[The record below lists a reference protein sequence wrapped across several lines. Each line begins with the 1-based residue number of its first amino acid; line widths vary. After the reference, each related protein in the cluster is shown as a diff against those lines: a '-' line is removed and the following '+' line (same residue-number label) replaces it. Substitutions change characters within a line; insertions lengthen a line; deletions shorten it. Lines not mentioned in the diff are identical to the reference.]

1 MVRRL
6 QVSPVISTVPPLLV
20 ISFFTNNRTKSS
32 QTSYLL
38 FRQGNAFAATITPPA
53 RLRRWTAA
61 FFAAF
66 ALNHVWY
73 MPVFFLSSSDRY
85 GLLPLWWRQ
94 LLLVWCGVLFCWW
107 HIFISCWCALALL
120 YLWYARWDN
129 MDAGCA
135 TIIFVHEDLAFV
147 EQLKKAGVEVD
158 SFVEPSR

>member
-1 MVRRL
+1 LYILKLIAWSGDCRF
-6 QVSPVISTVPPLLV
+6 PLSSQPFPLFL
-20 ISFFTNNRTKSS
+20 SFHFFTNNRTKSS

-85 GLLPLWWRQ
+85 GLLP
-94 LLLVWCGVLFCWW
+94 
-107 HIFISCWCALALL
+107 
-120 YLWYARWDN
+120 
-129 MDAGCA
+129 
-135 TIIFVHEDLAFV
+135 
-147 EQLKKAGVEVD
+147 
-158 SFVEPSR
+158 